1 MMQTFTPASDFTA
14 EQPQKESKNTFLDLA
29 EPSENTIQNI
39 LNFSKN
45 LEIKQSNLVNHIEL
59 IKSW

>member
-1 MMQTFTPASDFTA
+1 MTQTFTSASDFTA
-14 EQPQKESKNTFLDLA
+14 EQPQKELKNTFLASA

-45 LEIKQSNLVNHIEL
+45 LEIKQSKLVNFIEL
-59 IKSW
+59 IRS